1 MIAVIAGGSKR
12 KNKNKKGRNFDGAFS
27 ESLASQW
34 DLDRQK
40 KAVKKNER
48 AAARAAANEADSRD
62 APKYGK
68 KSKGKNSSKYSPT
81 LDSRN
86 DASTMN
92 SVIREFIVYD
102 LTGQTLDLPPMSK
115 KSRIAVHL
123 LAEVYGLKSRSM
135 GSGKHRFPVLER
147 TRKTTIA
154 GVSER
159 RIRAIV
165 GTADGENELD
175 DWYGYGGRGGKS
187 KTGKVGGLWK
197 ALEGASGKKAGRGGG
212 GGSTRKNNEGAV
224 VGQGVR
230 LRFLLLLKLRMSVAD
245 VILRDARPTRSVRA
259 TSDSPC

>member
-1 MIAVIAGGSKR
+1 M
-12 KNKNKKGRNFDGAFS
+12 
-27 ESLASQW
+27 
-34 DLDRQK
+34 
-40 KAVKKNER
+40 
-48 AAARAAANEADSRD
+48 EADSRD
-62 APKYGK
+62 ASKYGK
-68 KSKGKNSSKYSPT
+68 KSKGKTASKYTPT
-81 LDSRN
+81 SDSRN

-92 SVIREFIVYD
+92 QIIREFIVYD
-102 LTGQTLDLPPMSK
+102 LTGGTLDLPPMSK

-147 TRKTTIA
+147 TRKTTVT

-175 DWYGYGGRGGKS
+175 DGYGGGGWGGYGGRGGKS

-197 ALEGASGKKAGRGGG
+197 ALEGASGKKGGRAGGG
-212 GGSTRKNNEGAV
+212 GGGGTRKNNEGAV

-230 LRFLLLLKLRMSVAD
+230 RLYSLYSLPQRSDELMNWF
-245 VILRDARPTRSVRA
+245 DAG
-259 TSDSPC
+259 